1 MKIEKVIELK
11 ILLFKENRII
21 PFILPKSG
29 NFWVTDINENNEEQ
43 NLINVENKDDGWY
56 LKSNFETK
64 IIEND
69 IELEEIKLEN
79 NRFYKIKSKEE
90 IKVLYVEPTIE
101 ENYKYY
107 RILKNEIKIGSNDNN
122 SIIVK
127 SFSDLQVKITFN
139 GKIEFENT
147 NTSIKTFLNNNL
159 IIKDIINYGDVLFI
173 NGLKIVFL
181 KGILMI
187 NNPSNMV
194 HINTNDLEMGKI
206 NPREKMDVVEIEPT
220 DLYTK
225 EDYFYRSPR
234 FKSIIEKKMINIDE
248 PPAKREDKE
257 LPAILAIGPMVTM
270 GLTSLV
276 TATASLTN
284 VVTNNRP
291 FVQALPTLA
300 IALAS
305 FGTMM
310 IWPSIT
316 RKYNKQEKIKEEEK
330 RQKKYKEYLET
341 KKAEIDR
348 TIKEQSNILRENYTN
363 LEECQNIILSKKTN
377 LWERGNDQ
385 DDFLTVRLGIGNVEL
400 NADIKYPEEKFVM
413 EEDNLKVMIE
423 EIVNSR
429 KELENV
435 PIVMSL
441 TEKYITAIISSG
453 ELRKKFIEGL
463 ILQLITFQN
472 YDFLKL
478 VIITNKENEI
488 KWKKIRNTPYCFDN
502 DKIERYFATT
512 VDEAKEIS
520 LNLEKEFQDR
530 KINTKITYKDI
541 KPYYLVITDNY
552 DEIRDV
558 DIIKDILNQEKNLG
572 FGMIMLS
579 NTIAGLPS
587 ECKNFISVGSKTSG
601 IFESEISSGKQ
612 KEFVADFYESNID
625 KCYEMIANIPI
636 ELETKEGELPNT
648 LSFLEMYGVGTVE
661 QLNILARWQMNNV
674 VQSMNAPIG
683 LDKNGTLIR
692 LDLHEKYHGPHGL
705 IAGMTGSGKSEF
717 IITYILS
724 LACNY
729 SPEDVSFI
737 LIDYKGGGLARVFEN
752 KETNKK
758 LPHIAGTITNL
769 ETNEIDRALASVES
783 ELKNRQRLFN
793 EAREI
798 SGESTIDIYKYQK
811 LYKQGKVKEPMPHLL
826 IITDEFAEL
835 KTDRPEFMEKLISTA
850 RIGRSLGVHLILATQ
865 KPAGVVN
872 DQIWSNSRFRVCLK
886 VQDKSDS
893 TEMIKCPDAATLKNP
908 GRFYLQVGY
917 NELFVLGQ
925 SGYCGMPYIPTD
937 KINKKEDNSIVF
949 INNVGGVIEKIELEK
964 KKEESKGEELINVID
979 YIIDTAK
986 TLGLSAKKLWLDK
999 IGDIIYVD
1007 NLIEMYDYKKVPF
1020 VLDPVIG
1027 EFDDPSNQRHGLVKL
1042 DLSKQGNTL
1051 IYGSPDSGKELL
1063 LSTIILSMA
1072 KTYSS
1077 DEINIYI
1084 ADYGSETLKK
1094 YNSLPQV
1101 GDCILVNDKEKTE
1114 NLFKYLLSEL
1124 ENRKKLFAEY
1134 NGDYDFYI
1142 KNSGNKLPNIVFI
1155 MNQYEAFV
1163 ENYEMQN
1170 ENLYILTREC
1180 AKYGIF
1186 VIVSLTNTMGMRT
1199 RIKQNF
1205 GNQIVLRMSNKDD
1218 YLYVMESRFKSDLP
1232 QVEGRG
1238 FVKLEKNVYE
1248 FQTARVFSDE
1258 DINLK
1263 TKELAEELYKQNV
1276 KANTIKV
1283 LPEVVTYDYLK
1294 DCVSGINKV
1303 PIGVNKD
1310 NLEIAYYDFSD
1321 NIVNPIVGMY
1331 LEELKPFTSGLCK
1344 ILNKMANAVEY
1355 VIDGVKLLDDDVKE
1369 YQYINDNFDNIVE
1382 QIYKIID
1389 FMVSKTN
1396 LEREKFKQYIFVII
1410 GIEKFITKLSLENK
1424 NKVIEYL
1431 EKCKDISKIS
1441 FIIVDSIDNH
1451 KNYTYNMKCKT
1462 VVQNNQFIWYGN
1474 GISDQYTLKTP
1485 YMIRGNLADGFGY
1498 VVDKNKINT
1507 VKLIEEKGETD
1518 NE

>member
-1 MKIEKVIELK
+1 MK
-11 ILLFKENRII
+11 ILLFRENRIV

-43 NLINVENKDDGWY
+43 NLINVENKENGWF

-64 IIEND
+64 IIENNFEID
-69 IELEEIKLEN
+69 EIKLEN
-79 NRFYKIKSKEE
+79 NRFYKIKSKDE
-90 IKVLYVEPTIE
+90 IKLLYVEPTIE

-122 SIIVK
+122 SIIIK
-127 SFSDLQVKITFN
+127 SLNDVQAKIVISS
-139 GKIEFENT
+139 KIEFENM
-147 NTSIKTFLNNNL
+147 NNNIKAYLNNNL
-159 IIKDIINYGDVLFI
+159 ITKRTVDYGDILFI
-173 NGLKIVFL
+173 NGLKIIFL

-187 NNPSNMV
+187 NNPNNMV
-194 HINTNDLEMGKI
+194 KINANDLELGRI
-206 NPREKMDVVEIEPT
+206 NPREKMEVVENEQT

-234 FKSIIEKKMINIDE
+234 FRSIIEKKTINIDE
-248 PPAKREDKE
+248 PPAKKEDKE
-257 LPAILAIGPMVTM
+257 LPTILAIGPMITM

-276 TATASLTN
+276 TATSTITN
-284 VVTNNRP
+284 VVVNDKP
-291 FVQALPTLA
+291 ILQALPTLVM
-300 IALAS
+300 ALAS
-305 FGTMM
+305 FSTML
-310 IWPSIT
+310 IWPSFK
-316 RKYNKQEKIKEEEK
+316 RKYNKKQKIKEEEK
-330 RQKKYKEYLET
+330 RQKKYKEYLE
-341 KKAEIDR
+341 KKKNEINQA
-348 TIKEQSNILRENYTN
+348 IKEQSNILKENYITLN
-363 LEECQNIILSKKTN
+363 ECQNIILNKKTN

-385 DDFLTVRLGIGNVEL
+385 DDFLTIRLGVGNVEL
-400 NADIKYPEEKFVM
+400 NADIKYPQEKFAM
-413 EEDNLKVMIE
+413 EEDNLRVMID
-423 EIVNSR
+423 EIVNAR

-435 PIVMSL
+435 PIVVSL
-441 TEKYITAIISSG
+441 TEKYITSIISSG
-453 ELRKKFIEGL
+453 ELRRKFVDGL

-478 VIITNKENEI
+478 VIITNKENEFE
-488 KWKKIRNTPYCFDN
+488 WKKIRNTPYCFDN
-502 DKIERYFATT
+502 DKVVRYFATNL
-512 VDEAKEIS
+512 DEAKEIS
-520 LNLEKEFQDR
+520 LNLEKEFQER
-530 KINTKITYKDI
+530 KTGEEITYKDV
-541 KPYYLVITDNY
+541 KPYYLILTDNY

-558 DIIKDILNQEKNLG
+558 DIIKDVLNQEENLG
-572 FGMIMLS
+572 YGMIMLS

-612 KEFVADFYESNID
+612 KEFVADFYEGNID
-625 KCYEMIANIPI
+625 KCYEMVANIPI
-636 ELETKEGELPNT
+636 MLETKEGELPNT

-661 QLNILARWQMNNV
+661 QLNIMARWQMNNV

-729 SPEDVSFI
+729 SPEDVTFI

-893 TEMIKCPDAATLKNP
+893 SEMIKCPDAATLKNP

-925 SGYCGMPYIPTD
+925 SGYCGMPYIPSD

-949 INNVGGVIEKIELEK
+949 INNVGGVIEKVELDK

-979 YIIDTAK
+979 YIINTAK

-999 IGDIIYVD
+999 IEDIIYVD
-1007 NLIEMYDYKKVPF
+1007 NLIEMYDYKKVPY

-1042 DLSKQGNTL
+1042 ELSKLGNTL
-1051 IYGSPDSGKELL
+1051 IYGSPDSGKDLL
-1063 LSTIILSMA
+1063 LSTIILSIA
-1072 KTYSS
+1072 KTYTTN
-1077 DEINIYI
+1077 EVNLYI
-1084 ADYGSETLKK
+1084 ADYGSETLRKF
-1094 YNSLPQV
+1094 NCLPQV
-1101 GDCILVNDKEKTE
+1101 GDCVLVNDKEKTE
-1114 NLFKYLLSEL
+1114 NLFKSLLAEL
-1124 ENRKKLFAEY
+1124 DRRKKLFVEY

-1163 ENYEMQN
+1163 ENYENQN
-1170 ENLYILTREC
+1170 ENLYVLTREC

-1186 VIVSLTNTMGMRT
+1186 VIISITNTMGIRT

-1218 YLYVMESRFKSDLP
+1218 YLFIMETRTRIDLP
-1232 QVEGRG
+1232 QIEGRG
-1238 FVKLEKNVYE
+1238 LVKLDKNIFE

-1258 DINLK
+1258 EINVK
-1263 TKELAEELYKQNV
+1263 TKELAEELKKTNV
-1276 KANTIKV
+1276 KANNIKI
-1283 LPEVVTYDYLK
+1283 LPEIVTYDYLK
-1294 DCVSGINKV
+1294 NYIKNIDNV
-1303 PIGVNKD
+1303 PIGVDKD
-1310 NLEIAYYDFSD
+1310 SLDISYYDFANKIINS
-1321 NIVNPIVGMY
+1321 IVGIY
-1331 LEELKPFTSGLCK
+1331 LEEIRPFISGLCK
-1344 ILNKMANAVEY
+1344 ILNSVSNTVEY
-1355 VIDGVKLLDDDVKE
+1355 VIDGVKLLDDDVKD
-1369 YQYINDNFDNIVE
+1369 YQYINDNFDSMIG
-1382 QIYKIID
+1382 QMFKIID
-1389 FMVSKTN
+1389 FMCDKTE
-1396 LEREKFKQYIFVII
+1396 LEREKFKHYVFVII
-1410 GIEKFITKLSLENK
+1410 GVEKFINRISVDNR
-1424 NKVIEYL
+1424 NRVVEYL
-1431 EKCKDISKIS
+1431 EKCKDISNIS
-1441 FIIVDSIDNH
+1441 FIIVDSIE
-1451 KNYTYNMKCKT
+1451 NYRNYMHNVK

-1474 GISDQYTLKTP
+1474 GLFDQYTLKTP
-1485 YMIRGNLADGFGY
+1485 YMIRGSIAEGFGY
-1498 VVDKNKINT
+1498 VIDKNKIDI

>member
-1 MKIEKVIELK
+1 MK

-107 RILKNEIKIGSNDNN
+107 RILKNEIKIGSNDSN

-127 SFSDLQVKITFN
+127 SLNDVQAKIIID
-139 GKIEFENT
+139 GKIEFENVNT
-147 NTSIKTFLNNNL
+147 NIKTFLNNNL
-159 IIKDIINYGDVLFI
+159 ITKSAINYGDILFI
-173 NGLKIVFL
+173 NGLKIVIL

-187 NNPSNMV
+187 NNPNNIV
-194 HINTNDLEMGKI
+194 NININDLELGKI
-206 NPREKMDVVEIEPT
+206 NPREKMDVVENEPT

-234 FKSIIEKKMINIDE
+234 FKSIIEKKKIKIDE
-248 PPAKREDKE
+248 PPKGTEEKE
-257 LPAILAIGPMVTM
+257 LPTILAIGPMITM
-270 GLTSLV
+270 GMTSLV
-276 TATASLTN
+276 TATATITN
-284 VVTNNRP
+284 VVSNNRP
-291 FVQALPTLA
+291 FVQALPTLTMA
-300 IALAS
+300 VAS

-316 RKYNKQEKIKEEEK
+316 RKYNKKEKIKEEEK

-341 KKAEIDR
+341 KKAEIDKA
-348 TIKEQSNILRENYTN
+348 IKEQSNILRENYIS
-363 LEECQNIILSKKTN
+363 LEECQNIIVNKKTN

-385 DDFLTVRLGIGNVEL
+385 EDFLTVRLGLGNRDL
-400 NADIKYPEEKFVM
+400 DIEVDYPEEKFDM
-413 EEDNLKVMIE
+413 EGDNLKSMIE
-423 EIVNSR
+423 EIINSR

-441 TEKYITAIISSG
+441 TEKYITAIICSG

-478 VIITNKENEI
+478 VIITNEENE
-488 KWKKIRNTPYCFDN
+488 KSWKKIRNIPYCFDN
-502 DKIERYFATT
+502 ERVDRYYATT
-512 VDEAKEIS
+512 IDEAKKIS
-520 LNLEKEFQDR
+520 LNLEKEFQNR
-530 KINTKITYKDI
+530 KENGKITFKDI
-541 KPYYLVITDNY
+541 KPYYLIITDNY

-558 DIIKDILNQEKNLG
+558 DIIKDVLNQENNLG

-601 IFESEISSGKQ
+601 IFESELSSDKQ
-612 KEFVADFYESNID
+612 KEFVADFYESNIE
-625 KCYEMIANIPI
+625 KCYDMVSNIPI
-636 ELETKEGELPNT
+636 ELETKEGELPNA
-648 LSFLEMYGVGTVE
+648 LSFLEMYGVGKIE
-661 QLNILARWQMNNV
+661 ELNILSRWQMNNV

-683 LDKNGTLIR
+683 LDKNGTLVK

-783 ELKNRQRLFN
+783 ELKSRQRLFN

-811 LYKQGKVKEPMPHLL
+811 LYKQGKVKEAMPHLL

-893 TEMIKCPDAATLKNP
+893 MEMIKCPDAATLKNA

-925 SGYCGMPYIPTD
+925 SGYCGMPYVPTD

-1027 EFDDPSNQRHGLVKL
+1027 EFDDPSTQRHGLVTL
-1042 DLSKQGNTL
+1042 PLSAKGNTL
-1051 IYGSPDSGKELL
+1051 VYGLPDSGKELL
-1063 LSTIILSMA
+1063 LSTIILSMV
-1072 KTYSS
+1072 KTYTS
-1077 DEINIYI
+1077 DEVNIYI

-1094 YNSLPQV
+1094 YNCLPQV
-1101 GDCILVNDKEKTE
+1101 GDCILINDKEKTE

-1155 MNQYEAFV
+1155 MNQFEAFS
-1163 ENYEMQN
+1163 ENYDNQN

-1180 AKYGIF
+1180 TKYGIF
-1186 VIVSLTNTMGMRT
+1186 VIISITNTMGIRT

-1205 GNQIVLRMSNKDD
+1205 GNQLVLRMANKDD
-1218 YLYVMESRFKSDLP
+1218 YYYIMEMRSRSELP
-1232 QVEGRG
+1232 RIDGRG
-1238 FVKLEKNVYE
+1238 FVRFDKNVYE

-1258 DINLK
+1258 ENNIK
-1263 TKELAEELYKQNV
+1263 TKELAEKLKADNYIV
-1276 KANTIKV
+1276 KEIKT
-1283 LPEVVTYDYLK
+1283 LPNVVTLEYVKDY
-1294 DCVSGINKV
+1294 IENIEKV
-1303 PIGVNKD
+1303 PIGIKSD
-1310 NLEIAYYDFSD
+1310 NLEMAYYNFKDK
-1321 NIVNPIVGMY
+1321 IVTSIVGAY
-1331 LEELKPFTSGLCK
+1331 LEELKPFVLGLCK
-1344 ILNKMANAVEY
+1344 LLNNIPNVIEY
-1355 VIDGVKLLDDDVKE
+1355 VIDGSRLIEDEVKD
-1369 YQYINDNFDNIVE
+1369 YQYINDNFDNTIE

-1389 FMVSKTN
+1389 FLNGKREELSKYKDYVFVIVGIERFVSK
-1396 LEREKFKQYIFVII
+1396 
-1410 GIEKFITKLSLENK
+1410 LSVENK
-1424 NKVIEYL
+1424 NKIVDYV
-1431 EKCKDISKIS
+1431 EKCKEIGKVS
-1441 FIIVDSIDNH
+1441 FVVVDSIDNH
-1451 KNYTYNMKCKT
+1451 KNYTYSLRCKSIAPT
-1462 VVQNNQFIWYGN
+1462 NQFIWYGN
-1474 GISDQYTLKTP
+1474 GMSEQYTLKAP
-1485 YMIRGNLADGFGY
+1485 INVRGNVASGFGY
-1498 VVDKNKINT
+1498 IIDKNKMDL
-1507 VKLIEEKGETD
+1507 VKFIEEKGED
-1518 NE
+1518 SE